1 MKYNPDKHHR
11 KSIRLKNYD
20 YSKNGYYFITICS
33 KNRECLFGEI
43 RRGTIFCALNQ
54 GGRIVDQ
61 CWKEIVIHYENVIID
76 EFIIMPNHING
87 IIIINNDRFQ
97 DILGVQNIEPLR
109 RNQFQHI
116 IPGSIGSIIRGFK
129 IGVTKWFRN
138 NTDIH
143 QIWQKGFYEHIIRN
157 DDELNNIRK
166 YIQDNPHKWEEEKNN
181 PENINFLTSHP

>member
-1 MKYNPDKHHR
+1 MKYDPDKHHR
-11 KSIRLKNYD
+11 KSIRLKDYD

-33 KNRECLFGEI
+33 KNREYLFGEI

-54 GGRIVDQ
+54 GGKIADQ
-61 CWKEIVIHYENVIID
+61 CWKEIAIHYENVIID
-76 EFIIMPNHING
+76 EFIIMPNHIHG
-87 IIIINNDRFQ
+87 IIIINNERVQ
-97 DILGVQNIEPLR
+97 DIEPPR

>member
-1 MKYNPDKHHR
+1 
-11 KSIRLKNYD
+11 
-20 YSKNGYYFITICS
+20 
-33 KNRECLFGEI
+33 
-43 RRGTIFCALNQ
+43 
-54 GGRIVDQ
+54 
-61 CWKEIVIHYENVIID
+61 
-76 EFIIMPNHING
+76 
-87 IIIINNDRFQ
+87 
-97 DILGVQNIEPLR
+97 
-109 RNQFQHI
+109 
-116 IPGSIGSIIRGFK
+116 K